1 MSGRKRHRLT
11 DEERQERITEAHARL
26 SEAVDG
32 LMTGDGWQAMITARA
47 WLRHYSFYNLLMI
60 LHQYPNASDVRP
72 LSEWNEHGRHVR
84 KGENSI
90 RIWAPRFRRATTSD
104 HTDGAGGEETM
115 DEAHR
120 ELCGFIPVPV
130 FDVAQTE
137 GEPVSAPPQPELLR
151 GDAPARLWD
160 QISEQIRTRGYQI
173 ERGDCGGANGYTKF
187 ADQIVRVR
195 DDVEPAQA
203 VKTLVHELAHIRCGH
218 DSRKDVS
225 RALGEVEAESVA
237 CIVTAVAGLDALPY
251 SVPYV
256 AGWACDRETVCASA
270 KRVLAEADAIL
281 TELDLPAVNRA
292 EPVHAEPERAA
303 A

>member
-11 DEERQERITEAHARL
+11 DEERKERITAAHARL
-26 SEAVDG
+26 SEAIDG
-32 LMTGDGWQAMITARA
+32 LTTGEGWQALITSRA
-47 WLRHYSFYNLLMI
+47 WLRRYSFHNLLMI
-60 LHQYPNASDVRP
+60 LKQHPGASDVRP
-72 LSEWNEHGRHVR
+72 LSEWNELGRHVR
-84 KGENSI
+84 KGEKAI
-90 RIWAPRFRRATTSD
+90 RIWAPRFQRAAAED
-104 HTDGAGGEETM
+104 GDGGAGDGETQ

-120 ELCGFIPVPV
+120 ELRGFILVSV

-137 GEPVSAPPQPELLR
+137 GDPLPAPPPPELLR

-160 QISEQIRTRGYQI
+160 QISTQVQARGYQI
-173 ERGDCGGANGYTKF
+173 ERGDCGGANGYVKF
-187 ADQIVRVR
+187 ADRIVRVR

-203 VKTLVHELAHIRCGH
+203 VKTLVHELAHIRCDH
-218 DSRKDVS
+218 EARTDAPRPL
-225 RALGEVEAESVA
+225 REVEAESVA
-237 CIVTAVAGLDALPY
+237 CIVTAVAGLDTLPY

-281 TELDLPAVNRA
+281 ADLDLPAVNRA
-292 EPVHAEPERAA
+292 EREHGDLERAA